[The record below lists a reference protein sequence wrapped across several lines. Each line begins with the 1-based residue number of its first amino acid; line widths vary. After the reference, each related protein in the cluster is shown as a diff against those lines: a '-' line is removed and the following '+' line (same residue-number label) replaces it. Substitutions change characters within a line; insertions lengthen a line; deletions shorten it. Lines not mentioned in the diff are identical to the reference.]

1 MTMKNHPSR
10 WHGTRRALQDRGTAA
25 IEFALII
32 PLFAVMVAAL
42 FDLGYAAYESM
53 AVQAAAEA
61 GAQYASTNAWN
72 VTAIENAV
80 TGSTELSGISATP
93 APSEFCACANGSTLT
108 AVSCTS
114 TCSGGGTPGT
124 YGLISAQVTHYNLL
138 PYPGLS
144 TPVTISAAARRR
156 LQ

>member
-1 MTMKNHPSR
+1 MTGFAVMRRLKSR
-10 WHGTRRALQDRGTAA
+10 AASGHATAT

-32 PLFAVMVAAL
+32 PIFALMVAAL

-61 GAQYASTNAWN
+61 GAQYASTNPWN

-80 TGSTELSGISATP
+80 TGGTELGGINATP
-93 APSEFCACANGSTLT
+93 APSQFCACAKGGTLT
-108 AVSCTS
+108 AISCTS
-114 TCSGGGTPGT
+114 SCSSGGSPGT
-124 YGLISAQVTHYNLL
+124 YALVNAQVQHWNLL

-144 TPVTISAAARRR
+144 YPTTISAQALRR